1 MIVRGDIKIAILGL
15 GLMGGSLGLSLTR
28 SGFAVTGWDD
38 NPSVVTEA
46 YRIGAINRH
55 PVSLQD
61 AVTGV
66 KLVFVATPVAMI
78 AEIIKT
84 ALPLTSPG
92 TIFSD
97 LGSIKE
103 SIIHEVFSFLPPSHF
118 FVAGHP
124 MTGSEQ
130 QGIMAADPFIFQ
142 NAAYILIEH
151 PQTPSTILQQVLD
164 VVQTTGAY
172 MLTLTATE
180 HDRIVAMVS
189 HLPHLL
195 AATLAKTAGMDE
207 EVHPG
212 TLNLA
217 AGGFRDTTRI
227 AMGSPGV
234 WEGIILGNRQ
244 RILQVIEDF
253 QTELDEL
260 KDILNTADRQDLRRF
275 LEKACEVRMQIP
287 AKNKGFLTLLYEMVV
302 TIEDRPG
309 TIDDVLHHLAK
320 AGLNIK
326 DIEILRVRE
335 GEGGTLR
342 LALENSIDV
351 DKAVSVLE
359 AQGFKARR
367 R

>member
-1 MIVRGDIKIAILGL
+1 MLK
-15 GLMGGSLGLSLTR
+15 
-28 SGFAVTGWDD
+28 
-38 NPSVVTEA
+38 EA
-46 YRIGAINRH
+46 YRIGAINRI
-55 PVSLQD
+55 PESLQD
-61 AVTGV
+61 AVGDG
-66 KLVFVATPVAMI
+66 KIVFVATPVTTISEMI
-78 AEIIKT
+78 NT
-84 ALPLTSPG
+84 VLPFTLPG

-103 SIIHEVFSFLPPSHF
+103 SIIREVFSFLPPSHF

-130 QGIMAADPFIFQ
+130 QGILSADPFLFQ
-142 NAAYILIEH
+142 NAAYIMIEY
-151 PQTPSTILQQVLD
+151 PQTPDPVLQQV
-164 VVQTTGAY
+164 VEVIRTTGAD
-172 MLTLTATE
+172 MLTLTAAD

-195 AATLAKTAGMDE
+195 AAALVKTAGMDE
-207 EVHPG
+207 ELHPG

-227 AMGSPGV
+227 AMGSPDI
-234 WEGIILGNRQ
+234 WEGIVLGNRQ
-244 RILQVIEDF
+244 RILQAIEGF

-260 KDILNTADRQDLRRF
+260 KDILKTADRQDLRRF
-275 LEKACEVRMQIP
+275 LERAREVRIQIP
-287 AKNKGFLTLLYEMVV
+287 AKNKGFLTLLYELVV

-309 TIDDVLHHLAK
+309 TIEEVIHHLAK

-326 DIEILRVRE
+326 DIEILRVCE

-342 LALENSIDV
+342 LALENSIAADQAIV
-351 DKAVSVLE
+351 VLE
-359 AQGFKARR
+359 AQGFKVRR